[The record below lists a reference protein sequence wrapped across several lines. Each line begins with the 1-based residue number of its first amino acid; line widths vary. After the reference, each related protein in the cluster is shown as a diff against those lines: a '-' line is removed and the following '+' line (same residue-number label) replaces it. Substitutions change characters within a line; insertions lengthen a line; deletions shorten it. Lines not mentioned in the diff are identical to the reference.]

1 MRTEQ
6 NQQKAAGE
14 RPLAVSPGQAS
25 KLVGVGR
32 TKLYEAINRGELRSS
47 KIGARRLI
55 TMAALEDWLAAQ
67 EVSIGGRSDHAR

>member
-1 MRTEQ
+1 MRTEY
-6 NQQKAAGE
+6 NKQKPARE

-67 EVSIGGRSDHAR
+67 EVSIGGGPGHAR